1 MRPPEVADP
10 PWACARL
17 PAWLLQRADRLHGGR
32 GAAPLVVVE
41 HDRPNAR
48 IVDLDR
54 CALAAGLHVGMRWS
68 EALGLCPD
76 LQASLIPPAGERAA
90 LMREVESRLRAFS
103 PRLEA
108 DPDLPGLWWLDARG
122 LRGLHGTPERW
133 AERLRRA
140 VADGGWRVR
149 LVLGWSRAGS
159 WAATFVGPPLRI
171 FASPAEE
178 SAALAATPLLR
189 LPLPPEAAETFARL
203 GLRTVG
209 DLTARSPDAMGD
221 RFGPAWARWA
231 RLLRDGDPRPL
242 HGPPPAGAPMVERV
256 FEPPETN
263 RERLLFAGLADLGT
277 LLDRLRNRGEQPT
290 GLRLD
295 LRLEGRREQTL
306 ELRPAAPTGE
316 RRIWADLLRLR
327 LDRLTLPHGVEGWRL
342 TGPPERARGEQLMTA
357 ATRPKRDPAELRRA
371 LDRLRAAFGDAAVC
385 TLTAGDGHLPAT
397 RQRPQ
402 PLRDLPSPRPAPP
415 AASPPR
421 VRRLY
426 RAPREATPPS
436 AAERTTA
443 RGPWRLSGGWWR
455 REVVR
460 DLWWIERPDGRRL
473 WLAHDPRRSR
483 WTALGELA

>member
-1 MRPPEVADP
+1 M
-10 PWACARL
+10 
-17 PAWLLQRADRLHGGR
+17 
-32 GAAPLVVVE
+32 APLVVVE

-54 CALAAGLHVGMRWS
+54 RALAAGLHVGMRWS
-68 EALGLCPD
+68 EALSLCPD
-76 LQASLIPPAGERAA
+76 LQASPIPSASESAA
-90 LMREVESRLRAFS
+90 LMREVESRLRSFS

-108 DPDLPGLWWLDARG
+108 DPELPSLWWLDARG

-133 AERLRRA
+133 AKRLRRKL
-140 VADGGWRVR
+140 ADDGWRIR

-159 WAATFVGPPLRI
+159 WAATFAGPPLRV

-189 LPLPPEAAETFARL
+189 LPLPPEAAEAFARL

-209 DLTARSPDAMGD
+209 DLIARSPDAMGD

-242 HGPPPAGAPMVERV
+242 HSSPPAEEPMVERV

-277 LLDRLRNRGEQPT
+277 LLDRLRGRGEHPT
-290 GLRLD
+290 GLRLE
-295 LRLEGRREQTL
+295 LRLEDHREQTL
-306 ELRPAAPTGE
+306 ALRPAAPTGE

-327 LDRLTLPHGVEGWRL
+327 LDRLILQHGIEGWRL
-342 TGPPERARGEQLMTA
+342 TGSPEPASGEQLITA
-357 ATRPKRDPAELRRA
+357 ATRPQRDPGELRRA

-385 TLTAGDGHLPAT
+385 TLTAGDGHLPVA
-397 RQRPQ
+397 RQRLQ
-402 PLRDLPSPRPAPP
+402 PLRNLPSPHAAPP
-415 AASPPR
+415 AANPPR
-421 VRRLY
+421 IRRLY
-426 RAPREATPPS
+426 RAPRETTPPS
-436 AAERTTA
+436 ASERMTA
-443 RGPWRLSGGWWR
+443 HGPWRFSGGWWR

-473 WLAHDPRRSR
+473 WLAYDPRRDR